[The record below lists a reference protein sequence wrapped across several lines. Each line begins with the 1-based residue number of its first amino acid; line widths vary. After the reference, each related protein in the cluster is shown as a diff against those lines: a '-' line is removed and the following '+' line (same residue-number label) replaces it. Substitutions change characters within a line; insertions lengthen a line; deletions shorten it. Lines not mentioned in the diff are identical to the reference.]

1 LQISTEG
8 GTMPQWSAD
17 GREIFYVDGK
27 WRLTAAPVTFGNE
40 TVQVGVPQPL
50 FEVNRGMPRFAVTR
64 DGRRFLVL
72 GLQARDAASTA
83 AVIING
89 LPEK

>member
-1 LQISTEG
+1 
-8 GTMPQWSAD
+8 MPHWSAD

-27 WRLTAAPVTFGNE
+27 WRLTAAPVTIGTE

-72 GLQARDAASTA
+72 GLQASDAASTA
-83 AVIING
+83 TVIING